1 MGKVVRTRFAPGQ
14 SESDS
19 QQLFVVALSLRSVTV
34 TAGPLSSVMSV
45 RDIEAGAPASAP
57 GKGTQ
62 VQVSDEDLSK
72 ALYGVHMG
80 ELFAERIHSGM
91 ETRAVLAG
99 FVLAFALDFMGSMR
113 SADWNSQILFRVA
126 VMVLSISSA
135 CGFFAVV
142 TYMMTSTKISRLFA
156 RKDYRFGQFDFTHD
170 PVIQLRTLRKYGPKW
185 ETEGFEEYL
194 SNRTSPT
201 LNPSDRPP
209 ERPKSAHSWLV
220 EDYRWNFN
228 APEELPN
235 KDRSAK
241 RLAVSPLFLT
251 HMATLAFALS
261 LILFTIALI
270 IKQIDQIGWGGPDG
284 HPILCIFITLI
295 FVTAFGATFVVLH
308 QNGTLHELDTYH
320 ELAT

>member
-1 MGKVVRTRFAPGQ
+1 
-14 SESDS
+14 
-19 QQLFVVALSLRSVTV
+19 
-34 TAGPLSSVMSV
+34 
-45 RDIEAGAPASAP
+45 
-57 GKGTQ
+57 
-62 VQVSDEDLSK
+62 
-72 ALYGVHMG
+72 MG

-99 FVLAFALDFMGSMR
+99 FVLAFALDFMGSMESGKWKSHDR
-113 SADWNSQILFRVA
+113 FRVA
-126 VMVLSISSA
+126 VVVISLSSA

-170 PVIQLRTLRKYGPKW
+170 PVIQLRTLRNYGPKW

-228 APEELPN
+228 APKDLPN
-235 KDRSAK
+235 EDRSAK

-251 HMATLAFALS
+251 HIATLAFALS
-261 LILFTIALI
+261 LTLFTIALI
-270 IKQIDQIGWGGPDG
+270 IKQIDDLQRRDNGVDDM
-284 HPILCIFITLI
+284 LCAVIALI
-295 FVTAFGATFVVLH
+295 FATVFGATYVLLH
-308 QNGTLHELDTYH
+308 QNGTLHELDGS
-320 ELAT
+320 

>member
-1 MGKVVRTRFAPGQ
+1 M
-14 SESDS
+14 
-19 QQLFVVALSLRSVTV
+19 ALSLPGRSVVTV
-34 TAGPLSSVMSV
+34 TAGSLSSVMSV
-45 RDIEAGAPASAP
+45 RDIEAGTPASTP

-99 FVLAFALDFMGSMR
+99 FVLSFVLDFMGSM
-113 SADWNSQILFRVA
+113 DWKSPILFRVA
-126 VMVLSISSA
+126 VVVITLSSA

-156 RKDYRFGQFDFTHD
+156 RKDYRFGQFDVTHD
-170 PVIQLRTLRKYGPKW
+170 PVEQLRTLRKYGPKW
-185 ETEGFEEYL
+185 ETGKFEEYL

-209 ERPKSAHSWLV
+209 ERPRSAHSWLV
-220 EDYRWNFN
+220 QDYRWNFN
-228 APEELPN
+228 APKELPN

-241 RLAVSPLFLT
+241 RLAVSPLLLT
-251 HMATLAFALS
+251 HIATLAFALS
-261 LILFTIALI
+261 LTLFLSLI
-270 IKQIDQIGWGGPDG
+270 HI
-284 HPILCIFITLI
+284 
-295 FVTAFGATFVVLH
+295 
-308 QNGTLHELDTYH
+308 
-320 ELAT
+320 